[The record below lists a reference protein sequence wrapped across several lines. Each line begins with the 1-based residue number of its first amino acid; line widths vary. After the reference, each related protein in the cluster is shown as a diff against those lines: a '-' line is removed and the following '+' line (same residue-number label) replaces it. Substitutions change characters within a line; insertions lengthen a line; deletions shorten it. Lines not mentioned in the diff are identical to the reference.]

1 MSDSPGQG
9 RHVVVHVCG
18 SVAAYKACEVVT
30 ALRKQEFEVRVAM
43 TASAQR
49 FITPMTLQSLSGHP
63 VVCDI
68 WDSGGDE
75 HGMGHIALGSWAQQ
89 HVVVA
94 ASANLIARLSH
105 GFANDAVT
113 AALLATRAP
122 LLIAPA
128 METAM
133 WEHPATRAN
142 VETLRSRGVAFI
154 GPVRGRLASGAEG
167 EGRMAEVDDV
177 VAAVV
182 AALGDSAPR

>member
-1 MSDSPGQG
+1 MSDSPGRA
-9 RHVVVHVCG
+9 RHVAVHVSG
-18 SVAAYKACEVVT
+18 SVAAYKACEVIT
-30 ALRKQEFEVRVAM
+30 TLRKQGCEVRVAM

-49 FITPMTLQSLSGHP
+49 FITPTTLQSLSGHP
-63 VVCDI
+63 VACDV
-68 WDSGGDE
+68 WEAGGDG
-75 HGMGHIALGSWAQQ
+75 HGMGHIALGSWAQL

-133 WEHPATRAN
+133 WQHPATRAN
-142 VETLRSRGVAFI
+142 VEILRSRGVNFI

-177 VAAVV
+177 VAAIVG
-182 AALGDSAPR
+182 ALGEQAPR